1 MSDVTSLRK
10 ENDELKKQLQEIQ
23 KDLSTVKKR
32 VTAPSRKQHGAERQ
46 NLQTPLV
53 IAQPDDKPNQ
63 NDVQFLNITQEN
75 ILSKLEEME
84 SKIAQITQ
92 NTARISKAIDDIQA
106 YSYQY
111 NLKIFGV
118 PQAEINEKETDTV
131 ELCVKVFAGIGVK
144 VSPWDIDVAHRV
156 PARTQDGRRRGI
168 LPIICKFTRR
178 MVRDEVLSKR
188 RNCNHLLP
196 ATFGLNPENE
206 VRISIFSHLTPRLQE
221 LFYLAKSVK
230 EQDNYKYC
238 WAKDTAIYL
247 RKSDDSRAIKLTSF
261 QDIESL
267 RHSRDNVASGNV
279 NTTR

>member
-23 KDLSTVKKR
+23 KDLSTVKKK

-53 IAQPDDKPNQ
+53 IAQSD
-63 NDVQFLNITQEN
+63 DVQFLSITQEN
-75 ILSKLEEME
+75 ILSKLEEIE
-84 SKIAQITQ
+84 SKISEITQ

-111 NLKIFGV
+111 NLKIVGV
-118 PQAEINEKETDTV
+118 PQAEINEKATDIA
-131 ELCVKVFAGIGVK
+131 ELCLKVFAGMGIE

-178 MVRDEVLSKR
+178 MVRDVVLFKR
-188 RNCNHLLP
+188 RNCNLLLP
-196 ATFGLNPENE
+196 TTFGLNPEDE
-206 VRISIFSHLTPRLQE
+206 LKISIFSHLTPRLQE
-221 LFYLAKSVK
+221 LFYRAKSVK

-247 RKSDDSRAIKLTSF
+247 RKSDNSRAIKLTSF
-261 QDIESL
+261 QDIEAL
-267 RHSRDNVASGNV
+267 RHSRDDLA
-279 NTTR
+279 R